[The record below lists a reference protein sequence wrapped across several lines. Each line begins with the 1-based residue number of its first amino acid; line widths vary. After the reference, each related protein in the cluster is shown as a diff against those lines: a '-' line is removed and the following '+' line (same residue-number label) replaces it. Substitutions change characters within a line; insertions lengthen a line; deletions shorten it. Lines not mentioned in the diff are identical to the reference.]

1 MTLEVHPAF
10 EHREWHDQH
19 RQISSTFEPR
29 IMQFDLKMVY
39 RRHRAHAFLSNP
51 AL

>member
-1 MTLEVHPAF
+1 MARPTPP
-10 EHREWHDQH
+10 DQLP
-19 RQISSTFEPR
+19 FEPR